1 MSHVFVTGGAGYVGS
16 VLVPKLLAR
25 GHRVTV
31 FDLYLYG
38 REPLAN
44 LRGAAGLREIV
55 GDLRDGDAV
64 ARGIAGCDAVIHL
77 ACISNDPSFEL
88 DPELGKSINYDCFP
102 QLVAA
107 SKAAGVRRF
116 VYASSSSVYGV
127 SDSPEVT
134 ETHPLVPLTDYS
146 KFKALCE
153 PILLSA
159 ATPSFIPV
167 VARPATVCG
176 YSPRM
181 RFDLSVNILTNHA
194 VNRGKIT
201 VFGGSQTRPNIHIED
216 MADFYLGLLDA
227 PSEKIAGEIF
237 NVGFQNHS
245 ILELAHI
252 VRDVTNS
259 HFRQRDVEIETT
271 PTQDLRSY
279 RVDSKKALDVLGF
292 RPRRTIQDAV
302 ADLCDAFRIGRFS
315 ASADDARY
323 NNVALMKQKTDLVLA
338 SASDR

>member
-1 MSHVFVTGGAGYVGS
+1 MTRRS
-16 VLVPKLLAR
+16 K
-25 GHRVTV
+25 
-31 FDLYLYG
+31 
-38 REPLAN
+38 
-44 LRGAAGLREIV
+44 
-55 GDLRDGDAV
+55 
-64 ARGIAGCDAVIHL
+64 
-77 ACISNDPSFEL
+77 L

-146 KFKALCE
+146 KYKALCE

-159 ATPSFIPV
+159 ATPSFVPV
-167 VARPATVCG
+167 IARPATVCG

-227 PSEKIAGEIF
+227 PTEKIAGEIF

-245 ILELAHI
+245 ILEFARI

-271 PTQDLRSY
+271 PTLDLRSY

-315 ASADDARY
+315 APADDALY
-323 NNVALMKQKTDLVLA
+323 NNVALMKQKTDLALV